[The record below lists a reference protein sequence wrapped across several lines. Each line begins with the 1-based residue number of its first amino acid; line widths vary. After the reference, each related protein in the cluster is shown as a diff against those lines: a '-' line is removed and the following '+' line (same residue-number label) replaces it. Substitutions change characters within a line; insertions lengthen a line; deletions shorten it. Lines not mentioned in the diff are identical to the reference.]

1 MLNRFSVRSLWAAIL
16 VAGFVGFG
24 TSGAT
29 AQERPLRDS
38 YVRMEVSDRHN
49 VQSFL
54 AAKGLY
60 NAGVDGLWGNMTEEA
75 VQKLKLLYPER
86 YGRFDVETSEGAAA
100 FLQRIASDFI
110 EEYPEGGY
118 EGESSDGDRLSPVP
132 SGDAHQARALE
143 ARCDGYAS
151 FAGLCWQLSKSEM
164 MIVMNNRGY
173 NCKAVPPDSNQF
185 LIAASGGGIPV
196 PEFVCVDS
204 STGGGIAIYANRL
217 VFDCDIF
224 NVCPYR
230 TDEIAQIIVDEG
242 HLAQMDYAANFSNSG
257 EILERY
263 CGRTYYGQE
272 ICVGVE
278 IYFTLSKLRAIS
290 LARGALGRPGVNFD

>member
-1 MLNRFSVRSLWAAIL
+1 MLNRFLVRNFLVIIL
-16 VAGFVGFG
+16 VVGLVGFG
-24 TSGAT
+24 TTYAI

-54 AAKGLY
+54 AVKGLY
-60 NAGVDGLWGNMTEEA
+60 DDDVDGLWGTVTEEA

-86 YGRFDVETSEGAAA
+86 YARFDVETREGAAA
-100 FLQRIASDFI
+100 FLHRIAIDFV

-118 EGESSDGDRLSPVP
+118 EGERADADTVSPVP
-132 SGDAHQARALE
+132 SGDAGQAHTLE
-143 ARCDGYAS
+143 ARCEDYAS

-164 MIVMNNRGY
+164 MIVMRGRGY

-196 PEFVCVDS
+196 PEFVCVHNK
-204 STGGGIAIYANRL
+204 TGGGIAVYANRL

-242 HLAQMDYAANFSNSG
+242 HLEQMDYAANFSSRG

-272 ICVGVE
+272 ICVGDE

-290 LARGALGRPGVNFD
+290 LARGALGRPSVSFD

>member
-1 MLNRFSVRSLWAAIL
+1 LNRFSVRSLWAAIL

-38 YVRMEVSDRHN
+38 YVRMEISDRHN

-60 NAGVDGLWGNMTEEA
+60 DTDVDGLWGNVTEEA
-75 VQKLKLLYPER
+75 VQNLKLLYPER

-100 FLQRIASDFI
+100 FLQRIASDFV

-118 EGESSDGDRLSPVP
+118 EGESADADTVSSVQ
-132 SGDAHQARALE
+132 SGNADQARALE
-143 ARCDGYAS
+143 ARCEGYAS
-151 FAGLCWQLSKSEM
+151 FAGLCWQLSKSEIL
-164 MIVMNNRGY
+164 IVLRNRGY
-173 NCKAVPPDSNQF
+173 SCKAVPPDSNQF
-185 LIAASGGGIPV
+185 LIAVSGGGIPV

-204 STGGGIAIYANRL
+204 NTGGGIAIYENRL

-224 NVCPYR
+224 NVCTYR

-242 HLAQMDYAANFSNSG
+242 HIEQMDYAASFSNKG

-263 CGRTYYGQE
+263 CGRTYNGQE
-272 ICVGVE
+272 VCVGDE